1 MQNMVILMYLT
12 RWVADNI
19 AQFGG
24 DPDKVVIYGE
34 SAGSIS
40 CSLQMTLYGG
50 NNTYKGKPLFR
61 GAIMDSGSVIPYAAA
76 DAPQAQSVFDQVVSA
91 ASCESS
97 TDKLACL
104 RALDYE
110 DFLDAATSVPTFFDY
125 NGGQL
130 SL

>member
-1 MQNMVILMYLT
+1 M
-12 RWVADNI
+12 ADNI

-24 DPDKVVIYGE
+24 DPEKVVIYGE

-76 DAPQAQSVFDQVVSA
+76 DAPQAQSVFNQVVSA
-91 ASCESS
+91 AGCESS
-97 TDKLACL
+97 SDKLACL
-104 RALDYE
+104 RALDYQ

-130 SL
+130 S

>member
-1 MQNMVILMYLT
+1 MLTHIL

-34 SAGSIS
+34 SAGAIS

-61 GAIMDSGSVIPYAAA
+61 GAIMDSGSVIPYAAV
-76 DAPQAQSVFDQVVSA
+76 DAPQAQQVFDQVAAAGGCSSA
-91 ASCESS
+91 S
-97 TDKLACL
+97 DILACL

-110 DFLDAATSVPTFFDY
+110 DFLDAATSVPALFDY

-130 SL
+130 S